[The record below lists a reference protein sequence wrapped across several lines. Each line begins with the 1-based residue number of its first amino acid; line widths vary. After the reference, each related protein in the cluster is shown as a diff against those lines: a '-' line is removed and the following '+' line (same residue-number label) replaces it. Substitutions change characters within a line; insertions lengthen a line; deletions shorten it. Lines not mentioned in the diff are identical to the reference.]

1 MEDNFGNLLELD
13 WVKRAL
19 DPSTPTL
26 DGKTIFTQS
35 SEYEGKEILYP
46 TIRMIDGELVDLGDK
61 AMDYAIQ
68 KGDYV
73 VFDTPQ
79 QAEAIAKM
87 LSEAAGKVRET
98 NKPLYD
104 TKKDIF

>member
-1 MEDNFGNLLELD
+1 MEDNFNNLLELD

-26 DGKTIFTQS
+26 EGKTIFTQS
-35 SEYEGKEILYP
+35 GEYDGKEILYP
-46 TIRMIDGELVDLGDK
+46 TIRMIEGKLVDLGDQ

-73 VFDTPQ
+73 AFDTPE
-79 QAEAIAKM
+79 QATAVAKM
-87 LSEAAGKVRET
+87 LSELAGKVRST
-98 NKPLYD
+98 NKPLYE